1 MRLSPD
7 SPELTAYALGELSP
21 TERAK
26 VEAALKTSAE
36 LRAELADIQQTIGL
50 LHHEL
55 ASQPAVALS
64 PEQRAA
70 LLEHATQSPPTA
82 AESTSDANPFTDS
95 TETAGASTRPN
106 PWGWIEPLLAWR
118 RELLWATVGACAVA
132 VVIGSWTR
140 RPQTRLALVHPPEPP
155 KAAPQTPPLQT
166 SGKAEAVPTPAPV
179 PGPTPPPAIA
189 GGPSKPVVRP
199 EPYPMPATPPTST
212 LTANAT
218 PSASGTLETAVAP
231 QPTQPLP
238 QPPSLRPVPVAPVNR
253 PSATSIPTTMSEVIV
268 TQKATSAAGERA
280 TTPPEPA
287 KAKPKITI
295 SSQRTYITE
304 ALKRQAREAR
314 EREAQAASIASEVKT
329 LSADKLS
336 GWAAAATA
344 PSGQT
349 MIEIPQRER
358 LRHPESHTTRGEGY
372 APIEENRFRYG
383 IEQPLST
390 FGLDVDTA
398 SYANVRRHLQ
408 AGSLPPRDAVRLEEL
423 INYFHYDY
431 PQPRGEHPFLAAIEI
446 ADSPWKQG
454 NKLVR
459 IGLQARSRDRI
470 ERPPANL
477 VFLVDVSGSMS
488 PENKLPLVKSSLR
501 LLLDQLQEGD
511 RVGLVTYAAGSRVLA
526 EPTAVDAEG
535 KAQLLA
541 AIDALNAGG
550 GTHGS
555 AGIQAAYE
563 LARRHF
569 KPGQVN
575 RVILCTDGD
584 FNVGVTT
591 PGGLEEL
598 IVREAKSGVFLTV
611 LGYGIGNYQDAT
623 AEGLAD
629 KGNGNYA
636 YIDSFSEARKVLS
649 EQIDGTLVTVA
660 KDTKVQVE
668 FNPDRVRTYR
678 LVGYENRALQDR
690 DFNDDTKDAGD
701 IGIGHQVTVLYEIE
715 PETGRPSGVDPLR
728 YQGSPKAQEKPVRS
742 RSAHEDELLFLKIR
756 YKSPE
761 GATSRLI
768 ETPVKDMNRGFDQ
781 ASADFRFAVAVA
793 GYGMLLRQS
802 PNAEGLSW
810 DAVAR
815 MAERSQ
821 GTDKGGYRAEFIDL
835 IRKARALDQRSVPR
849 E

>member
-26 VEAALKTSAE
+26 IEDALKTSAE

-70 LLEHATQSPPTA
+70 LLEHATQSPSAA
-82 AESTSDANPFTDS
+82 AESTSDANPFTES
-95 TETAGASTRPN
+95 TETAGASTRAN

-140 RPQTRLALVHPPEPP
+140 RPQTQLALVHPPAPP
-155 KAAPQTPPLQT
+155 KAAPQTRPLQT
-166 SGKAEAVPTPAPV
+166 SGKAEAVPVPAPV
-179 PGPTPPPAIA
+179 QGPTPPPAIA
-189 GGPSKPVVRP
+189 GGPLKPVVRP
-199 EPYPMPATPPTST
+199 EPYPRPATPPTST
-212 LTANAT
+212 LTADAT

-231 QPTQPLP
+231 PPTQPLP
-238 QPPSLRPVPVAPVNR
+238 QSPRPVPVAPVNR
-253 PSATSIPTTMSEVIV
+253 PSATSIQTTKSEVMV
-268 TQKATSAAGERA
+268 TSTATSARGDRA
-280 TTPPEPA
+280 ASPREPA
-287 KAKPKITI
+287 REQQRYISDMVKASKGD
-295 SSQRTYITE
+295 
-304 ALKRQAREAR
+304 AREKR
-314 EREAQAASIASEVKT
+314 ESDSRAERKSALSIASEVKT
-329 LSADKLS
+329 LSESKLS
-336 GWAAAATA
+336 GEVAVAMAGSAR
-344 PSGQT
+344 T
-349 MIEIPQRER
+349 MSLDGHERER
-358 LRHPESHTTRGEGY
+358 LRHPGSPTPRGEGY
-372 APIEENRFRYG
+372 APIEENKFRFG

-454 NKLVR
+454 HKLVR

-678 LVGYENRALQDR
+678 LLGYENRALQDR

-701 IGIGHQVTVLYEIE
+701 IGIGHQVTVLYDIE
-715 PETGRPSGVDPLR
+715 PETGRPAGVDPLR

-810 DAVAR
+810 EAVAR